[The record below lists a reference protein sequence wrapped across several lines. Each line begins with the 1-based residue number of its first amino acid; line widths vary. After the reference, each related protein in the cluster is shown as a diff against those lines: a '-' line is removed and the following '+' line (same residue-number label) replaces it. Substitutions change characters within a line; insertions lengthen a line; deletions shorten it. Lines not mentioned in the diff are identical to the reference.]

1 MTPTATNPAQTPPRA
16 DGLGGGA
23 PVRVAGLTK
32 RYDEVYAVD
41 DVSIDVQAGEFLSLL
56 GPSGSGKTTILMTI
70 AGFEEPTSGEVF
82 VGDRSMNGV
91 PPNKREIGMVFQR
104 YALFPHMSVFD
115 NVAFPLRRRRTP
127 RAEVGPRVREAL
139 AMVDM
144 LGYESRRPSQL
155 SGGQQQRVALARAI
169 VYRPPLLLMDEPLG
183 ALDKKLREQVQ
194 LELKDLQRR
203 LGTTVI
209 YVTHDQDEALT
220 MSDRVVVLAKGRVE
234 QLGTPQDLY
243 ERPVNRF
250 VADFVGETNFVA
262 GTVAARDGDLC
273 TVTVSGMGELTG
285 TASPA
290 LPEGTGHRVELAV
303 RPQRITV
310 AAGSK
315 GFAGRV
321 VKSTYSGDT
330 VRATIA
336 LGEGI
341 EIVARVPAH
350 EATWGAEDDVTAGW
364 EPQHARVYP
373 VEVP

>member
-1 MTPTATNPAQTPPRA
+1 MATNPAQTPPRA

-127 RAEVGPRVREAL
+127 KKDIAARVRAAL
-139 AMVDM
+139 AMVEM
-144 LGYESRRPSQL
+144 GGYEARRPAQL
-155 SGGQQQRVALARAI
+155 SGGQQQRVALARAM
-169 VYRPPLLLMDEPLG
+169 VYGPPVLLMDEPLG

-220 MSDRVVVLAKGRVE
+220 MSDRVAVLANGRIE

-250 VADFVGETNFVA
+250 VADFVGETNFV
-262 GTVAARDGDLC
+262 GGVLESRDGDSCRVAVPGVGALI
-273 TVTVSGMGELTG
+273 G
-285 TASPA
+285 TASGASIEVGQP
-290 LPEGTGHRVELAV
+290 VELTI
-303 RPQRITV
+303 RPQRVDIGP
-310 AAGSK
+310 AAQSIR
-315 GFAGRV
+315 GRV
-321 VKSTYSGDT
+321 TKNSYSGET
-330 VRATIA
+330 VRST
-336 LGEGI
+336 LMLNEEI
-341 EIVARVPAH
+341 EFVVRVPAP
-350 EATWGAEDDVTAGW
+350 EATWSVGDSIDLHWDPA
-364 EPQHARVYP
+364 HARVYP
-373 VEVP
+373 VATP